1 MCAKGGGGGKPKGKT
16 LLNVQQ
22 RSCSFLP
29 FCLAVSVL
37 RAKQDRRTTLKRREP
52 SRNLSLMRMP
62 TPAYLLRLLF
72 WCHCAVAK
80 PPVLKVPPSYLSTTP
95 IEESVPVLSRSRP
108 QRPGCLALALALG
121 APPGL
126 PASQSPLPS
135 TRCSNAFS
143 QAHQSLTLAGM
154 LDLIVPKTQP

>member
-1 MCAKGGGGGKPKGKT
+1 
-16 LLNVQQ
+16 
-22 RSCSFLP
+22 
-29 FCLAVSVL
+29 
-37 RAKQDRRTTLKRREP
+37 
-52 SRNLSLMRMP
+52 MRMP
-62 TPAYLLRLLF
+62 TQAYLLRLLF
-72 WCHCAVAK
+72 WCHCDCAVVK
-80 PPVLKVPPSYLSTTP
+80 PPVLKVPPSHLSTTP

-108 QRPGCLALALALG
+108 QRPGCLALALALALG
-121 APPGL
+121 APPGP